1 MAEVQVIKASEGKV
15 NRRTGKVIQKLR
27 VAAYCR
33 VSTDSDEQLS
43 SYNSQV
49 THYTDLIHKNEDW
62 EFVNV
67 YADFG
72 ISGTQTK
79 KRTEFQRMI
88 KDAKNGLIDM
98 IITKS
103 ISRFARNTIDTLEH
117 VRDLKENG
125 VAVTFE
131 KENINTLTSNGEL
144 LLTILSSLAQGESE
158 SISQNTKMG
167 LKMKAKQGE
176 MIGFNSC
183 LGYVYDTETGKLIL
197 NEEEA
202 ETVRFIFKRYVEG
215 VGAHTI
221 ARDLEAKGI
230 KTKKGK
236 DNWHDSAVAGI
247 IRNEKYVGDVVMGK
261 TYTVDPISKK
271 RIVNFG
277 EQDRYYIKDHHE
289 PIISRELFNKAQ
301 EIREKRSRRTND
313 GKIKRHS
320 MEYPFS
326 NIMKCKYCGG
336 TIIRRLWTSGKN
348 PKFVWYCHHAAK
360 KGKKVCP
367 HSKAIPE
374 EVMEQSFIRAFNA
387 LCKDNEKIVDE
398 FLENL
403 SKSLEYR
410 EHEKEIKKL
419 NDNINKLHNQ
429 RNQLVDLLLEQK
441 INKDIYDQKYA
452 KVSEEIEIAEGELQ
466 AYNENNE
473 FGEDF
478 RSRLIIFKRIFEKKK
493 TMETFD
499 GEILRTLIKEAY
511 IGETDEAG
519 NPLPHTV
526 NFIFKTGLK
535 INISPLFPKEPP
547 PEDDHACRDDS
558 EVRKTIKHSNIN
570 SSSH

>member
-15 NRRTGKVIQKLR
+15 NRRTGKVIHRLR

-33 VSTDSDEQLS
+33 VSTDSDEQLN

-49 THYTDLIHKNEDW
+49 THYTDLIHKNDAW

-183 LGYVYDTETGKLIL
+183 MGYVYDTEKGKLIL

-202 ETVRFIFKRYVEG
+202 ETVKFIFKRYVEG
-215 VGAHTI
+215 AGAHTI
-221 ARDLEAKGI
+221 ARELEAKGI

-320 MEYPFS
+320 MDYPFS

-374 EVMEQSFIRAFNA
+374 EVLEQSFVRAFNA
-387 LCKDNEKIVDE
+387 LCKDNEKIIDE
-398 FLENL
+398 FLDNL

-441 INKDIYDQKYA
+441 INKDLYDQKYV

-478 RSRLIIFKRIFEKKK
+478 RSRLLSFKRIFEKKK

-499 GEILRTLIKEAY
+499 GEIFRTLIKEAY

-519 NPLPHTV
+519 DPLSHTI
-526 NFIFKTGLK
+526 NFVFKTGLK
-535 INISPLFPKEPP
+535 INISPLFPKESP
-547 PEDDHACRDDS
+547 PEDDHAR
-558 EVRKTIKHSNIN
+558 
-570 SSSH
+570 

>member
-15 NRRTGKVIQKLR
+15 NRRTGKVMQKLR

-33 VSTDSDEQLS
+33 VSTDSDEQLN

-49 THYTDLIHKNEDW
+49 THYTDLIHKNEAW

-183 LGYVYDTETGKLIL
+183 MGYVYDTETGKLIL

-202 ETVRFIFKRYVEG
+202 ETVKFIFKRYVEG
-215 VGAHTI
+215 AGAHTI

-236 DNWHDSAVAGI
+236 ENWHDSAVAGI

-301 EIREKRSRRTND
+301 ENREKRSRRTND

-320 MEYPFS
+320 MDYPFS

-360 KGKKVCP
+360 KARKSA
-367 HSKAIPE
+367 HIPKPY
-374 EVMEQSFIRAFNA
+374 QRKSWN
-387 LCKDNEKIVDE
+387 
-398 FLENL
+398 NL
-403 SKSLEYR
+403 SSEHSMPYVKTMKKSLTNSLR
-410 EHEKEIKKL
+410 TFLKAL
-419 NDNINKLHNQ
+419 NT
-429 RNQLVDLLLEQK
+429 E
-441 INKDIYDQKYA
+441 
-452 KVSEEIEIAEGELQ
+452 SM
-466 AYNENNE
+466 
-473 FGEDF
+473 
-478 RSRLIIFKRIFEKKK
+478 KKK
-493 TMETFD
+493 
-499 GEILRTLIKEAY
+499 
-511 IGETDEAG
+511 
-519 NPLPHTV
+519 
-526 NFIFKTGLK
+526 
-535 INISPLFPKEPP
+535 
-547 PEDDHACRDDS
+547 
-558 EVRKTIKHSNIN
+558 
-570 SSSH
+570 

>member
-1 MAEVQVIKASEGKV
+1 MPEVQIIKASEGKV
-15 NRRTGKVIQKLR
+15 NRRTGKIIQKLR

-33 VSTDSDEQLS
+33 VSTDSDEQLN

-49 THYTDLIHKNEDW
+49 THYTDLIQKNEAW

-88 KDAKNGLIDM
+88 KDAKSGLIDM

-117 VRDLKENG
+117 VRELKELG

-183 LGYVYDTETGKLIL
+183 LGYTYDTETGKLII

-202 ETVRFIFKRYVEG
+202 RTVKYIFRRYIEG

-221 ARDLEAKGI
+221 SKELETMGI
-230 KTKKGK
+230 HTKKGK
-236 DNWHDSAVAGI
+236 VNWNDSVLAGI
-247 IRNEKYVGDVVMGK
+247 IRNEKYMGDVVMGK

-277 EQDRYYIKDHHE
+277 EQDRYYIKNHHE
-289 PIISRELFNKAQ
+289 PIVSREVFNTAQ
-301 EIREKRSRRTND
+301 EIRKKRSRRTND
-313 GKIKRHS
+313 GIMKKHS

-326 NIMKCKYCGG
+326 NVMKCKYCGG
-336 TIIRRLWTSGKN
+336 TIIRRKWTSGAE

-374 EVMEQSFIRAFNA
+374 KVMEQSFVRAFNA
-387 LCKDNEKIVDE
+387 LCKDNEKIIEE

-410 EHEKEIKKL
+410 EHEKEQRNL
-419 NDNINKLHNQ
+419 NDKINKLNNQ

-441 INKDIYDQKYA
+441 INKEIYNRKYE
-452 KVSEEIEIAEGELQ
+452 KVSTEIEVAEQELQ
-466 AYNENNE
+466 AYNDNNE
-473 FGEDF
+473 FGDDF
-478 RSRLIIFKRIFEKKK
+478 SSRLTSFKRIFEKKELMDK
-493 TMETFD
+493 FD
-499 GEILRTLIKEAY
+499 GEIFRTLVKEVF
-511 IGETDEAG
+511 IGDNAEDG
-519 NPLPHTV
+519 KPLPYTI
-526 NFIFKTGLK
+526 NFVFKTGLK
-535 INISPLFPKEPP
+535 INILPLFPKEPP
-547 PEDDHACRDDS
+547 PENDHARRRDNFDDK
-558 EVRKTIKHSNIN
+558 VWLGG
-570 SSSH
+570 